1 MLHAHLRTLKALGVA
16 GVIAA
21 SLLALAPFSWAQTAD
36 EQALQY
42 RREAMEQALATRQ
55 RYDHYGIRFDVD
67 RAVIEPASAPLLDD
81 IARALANF
89 PEWRLRIVGHTDTT
103 GSQAH
108 NQVLSLERAEA
119 VKAALAQRG
128 IDASRLTVAGAGQ
141 DRPVATNDTPQGRA
155 LNRRVELV
163 RHTVSADAQRLLRAM
178 SDYVARQELVSFDY
192 DATFEVVTEAGQKLG
207 LASSG
212 TVALRRPDR
221 VRATRHGG
229 FADAEMVFD
238 GRTFTLLGRNV
249 NAYTQIEAPGSTIDR
264 LVDELRD
271 RYGRPLPAADLL
283 LSNPYDALMSEV
295 FDSKDLG
302 SGVIGGVECD
312 WLAFRTEEVD
322 WQVWI
327 AQGERPHPVRYVITT
342 KGMAH
347 APQYTI
353 ELRNWRTGTD
363 VGTVDFTFQAPAGAA
378 SITLDQARERV
389 GELPAHF
396 RRGGTR
402 P

>member
-1 MLHAHLRTLKALGVA
+1 MLHVHLRTLKALGVA
-16 GVIAA
+16 GVVAA

-103 GSQAH
+103 GSQAR

-249 NAYTQIEAPGSTIDR
+249 NAYTQIEAPAAPSTAWSTSCGTGM
-264 LVDELRD
+264 V
-271 RYGRPLPAADLL
+271 
-283 LSNPYDALMSEV
+283 
-295 FDSKDLG
+295 
-302 SGVIGGVECD
+302 
-312 WLAFRTEEVD
+312 
-322 WQVWI
+322 
-327 AQGERPHPVRYVITT
+327 VR
-342 KGMAH
+342 
-347 APQYTI
+347 
-353 ELRNWRTGTD
+353 
-363 VGTVDFTFQAPAGAA
+363 
-378 SITLDQARERV
+378 
-389 GELPAHF
+389 F
-396 RRGGTR
+396 RRPISCCRTR
-402 P
+402 TMR

>member
-1 MLHAHLRTLKALGVA
+1 MSHPRSAKALGIA
-16 GVIAA
+16 GVVAV
-21 SLLALAPFSWAQTAD
+21 SLLSSGPFAGAQTAD

-42 RREAMEQALATRQ
+42 RREAMEHALATRE
-55 RYDHYGIRFDVD
+55 RYDLYGIRFDVD
-67 RAVIEPASAPLLDD
+67 RAVIQSASAPLLDD
-81 IARALANF
+81 IGKALANL
-89 PEWRLRIVGHTDTT
+89 PEWRLRIVGHTDAT
-103 GSQAH
+103 GSQAR
-108 NQVLSLERAEA
+108 NQALSLERAEA

-128 IDASRLTVAGAGQ
+128 IDANRLTVAGAGQ
-141 DRPVATNDTPQGRA
+141 DRPVANNDTPQGRA

-163 RHTVSADAQRLLRAM
+163 RYTVSEDAERLLRAM
-178 SDYVARQELVSFDY
+178 SDYLAKQELVSFDY
-192 DATFEVVTEAGQKLG
+192 DATLEVVTEAGQKLG

-212 TVALRRPDR
+212 TVVLRRPDR

-229 FADAEMVFD
+229 FVDAEMVFD
-238 GRTFTLLGRNV
+238 GRTFTLLGRNA
-249 NAYTQIEAPGSTIDR
+249 NAYTQIEVPGTVDH

-283 LSNPYDALMSEV
+283 LANPYEALMGEV

-302 SGVIGGVECD
+302 SGVIGGAECD

-327 AQGERPHPVRYVITT
+327 AQGERPYPVRYVIAT

-347 APQYTI
+347 EPQYTI
-353 ELRNWRTGTD
+353 EFRNWRTGAD
-363 VGTVDFTFQAPAGAA
+363 VGDVDFAFRPPEGAA
-378 SITLDQARERV
+378 SITLDQAREKV

-396 RRGGTR
+396 RRGGTQ